1 MANSKLSKCP
11 KCGGR
16 LKKVNK
22 YRPGIVLDPFAGS
35 CTTGKVAAKLRRDY
49 VMIDLK
55 PEYIEMGEKR
65 VAEGETG
72 VSVREQNKGQLAL
85 FGMSNERNKINT
97 K

>member
-1 MANSKLSKCP
+1 MMIGNYPNIISKATQTVAVMQNGGQGLSWTA
-11 KCGGR
+11 
-16 LKKVNK
+16 
-22 YRPGIVLDPFAGS
+22 FAGS

-72 VSVREQNKGQLAL
+72 IKVKEQNWGQKSL
-85 FGMSNERNKINT
+85 FPVEIE
-97 K
+97 